1 MSISPKSFFN
11 TDTASILAS
20 NNQRDRADAR
30 LDSNFQILGSSIIR
44 LSSELGN
51 FSKNI
56 IFGQQQENKIL
67 DTYITEIQS
76 KKKLA
81 EIGIGGVGDSSLSDI
96 TPAPVGALQSSN
108 TIPNM
113 SLLGGAAAGGLTATI
128 AGLLSSTGTDPEVPS
143 GSVPSG
149 SLGTEKLVSLAK
161 SAGFNDEDSAT
172 MAAIAMA
179 ESGGVSSKI
188 NDNPKTNDLSYG
200 LWQINMIDKLGPER
214 RKQFGINS
222 NEQLLDPATN
232 INAAKKVKKR
242 QGFSAWSVYKS
253 GTYKQYL
260 PQAQKA
266 VEKLKT
272 QKSVTKTS
280 SNPQSSQSS
289 SISSNPQSSQS
300 SSISSNPQSSQSSD
314 AQVIKVNNSSKL
326 ASGIVP
332 SQNTQELVSS
342 VSISPNSAIS
352 KQTSVAARSSTSA
365 TAPPGSGHW
374 LSEIARFSMGISNM
388 G

>member
-1 MSISPKSFFN
+1 MAISPKSFFN
-11 TDTASILAS
+11 TDTSSILAS

-67 DTYITEIQS
+67 DTYLAEIQS

-81 EIGIGGVGDSSLSDI
+81 EIGIGGVGSSSLSDI

-113 SLLGGAAAGGLTATI
+113 SLLGGAAAGGLAATI
-128 AGLLSSTGTDPEVPS
+128 AGLLSSTGSDPEVPP
-143 GSVPSG
+143 GSVPTG

-188 NDNPKTNDLSYG
+188 NDNPKTGDLSYG

-232 INAAKKVKKR
+232 INAAKKVKKS
-242 QGFSAWSVYKS
+242 QGFGAWSVYKS

-272 QKSVTKTS
+272 KKSVAKT
-280 SNPQSSQSS
+280 
-289 SISSNPQSSQS
+289 SSNPQSSQS

>member
-300 SSISSNPQSSQSSD
+300 SD